1 MFSIRLADLAQQL
14 NAQLHGDGDIT
25 IAGLASMGLANG
37 EQITFLSDSRYR
49 EKLSECQAAA
59 VVLTEADLPFC
70 PVAALVVKNPYL
82 AYAQM
87 AQIMDTTP
95 RQHKIYILLL
105 LLPLMLN

>member
-49 EKLSECQAAA
+49 E
-59 VVLTEADLPFC
+59 
-70 PVAALVVKNPYL
+70 N
-82 AYAQM
+82 
-87 AQIMDTTP
+87 
-95 RQHKIYILLL
+95 
-105 LLPLMLN
+105 

>member
-25 IAGLASMGLANG
+25 IAGLASMSLANS

-49 EKLSECQAAA
+49 EKLTECQAAA

-70 PVAALVVKNPYL
+70 PVAALVVKIRILPMLKWRRLWIQPHNP
-82 AYAQM
+82 
-87 AQIMDTTP
+87 
-95 RQHKIYILLL
+95 HKIFIQAL
-105 LLPLMLN
+105 